1 MANAVGSRATA
12 QQMSLSLFEDM
23 FAKGLAI
30 TESKTE
36 IGFQRNN
43 VFVDIG
49 DLGVTARRAVD
60 AAFFV
65 VAQEKAIHAQYDVE
79 LSYFRWLMRYDSAN
93 YKHLRSVLTEAQKA
107 VVQVTDTPLG
117 AVPSESDRWI
127 SVHLIGTV
135 AIANGRIVFDVP
147 TVLQRHIKDPV
158 NSHWLSLR
166 VTTAFTLLYARAI
179 YDHVLPFVSEGATE
193 WFSVDAIRAWPG
205 KSAASTA
212 AFKYFKRDSLEP
224 AVRQICEK
232 SDIEISYETRT
243 ATPTSKKI
251 EYIRFRLSRKDDAP
265 PVVQALMGAKE
276 LYTTLKN
283 EFGLSEKHFDEILA
297 NRETWTDEW
306 INQAIEFTRFNLKRG
321 RVTKSPAG
329 FLMKALRDN
338 LRVSSADKLI
348 ADQLA
353 QRDAEAAVAAAA
365 KVEAEKAKAD
375 ALTRS
380 GARAAVKVA
389 EEIGAGHEAF
399 AAVGSEEDRDELLL
413 EFSRSLPAQMIAKRL
428 KLDISGLTYDVLTE
442 IEPLHSAFG
451 QFMYEK
457 VKAARSAKRR

>member
-1 MANAVGSRATA
+1 
-12 QQMSLSLFEDM
+12 MSLSIFEDM

-30 TESKTE
+30 TESKSE

-65 VAQEKAIHAQYDVE
+65 VAQEKGIHTLYDVE

-107 VVQVTDTPLG
+107 VVQVTDTPVG

-179 YDHVLPFVSEGATE
+179 YDHVLPFVSDGVTE

-243 ATPTSKKI
+243 ATPSSKKI
-251 EYIRFRLSRKDDAP
+251 EFIRFRLSRKGDAP

-283 EFGLSEKHFDEILA
+283 EFGLSDKHFDEILA
-297 NRETWTDEW
+297 NREIWTDEW
-306 INQAIEFTRFNLKRG
+306 INQAIEFTRFNLQRG
-321 RVTKSPAG
+321 KVTKSPAG

-338 LRVSSADKLI
+338 LRVSSAEKLI

-353 QRDAEAAVAAAA
+353 QREAMAAAA
-365 KVEAEKAKAD
+365 ISAKAEAEKTKAD
-375 ALTRS
+375 ALAKS
-380 GARAAVKVA
+380 GARVAAKLA
-389 EEIGAGHEAF
+389 EEVRAGHEAF
-399 AAVGSEEDRDELLL
+399 VLLESMNDREDLLL
-413 EFSRSLPAQMIAKRL
+413 EFSKSLPAGIIAKRL
-428 KLDISGLTYDVLTE
+428 KLDLSGLTYEVLTE
-442 IEPLHSAFG
+442 IEPLHAAFG
-451 QFMYEK
+451 QFMFGK
-457 VKAARSAKRR
+457 AKAAAAVARR